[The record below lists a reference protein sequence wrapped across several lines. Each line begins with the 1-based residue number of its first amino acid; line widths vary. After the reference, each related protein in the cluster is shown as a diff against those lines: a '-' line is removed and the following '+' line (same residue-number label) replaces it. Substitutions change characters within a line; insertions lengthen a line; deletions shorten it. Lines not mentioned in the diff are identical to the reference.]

1 MTDSKEVLEIG
12 FIMPIAA
19 IDGCSA
25 DHWIDVR
32 NIITEAVASIT
43 KYKCTSK
50 IVSES
55 EDVGVIQKRIVQN
68 VYNADVVVCDV
79 SCKNAN
85 VMFELGMRLAFDKPT
100 IIIKDEL
107 TGFSFDT
114 QVIEHL
120 IYPRDLRFSKIVEF
134 KESLAKKIVATYETA
149 INDPEHSTFLKNFG
163 QFKVAALE
171 ETTVTPDNLIISMLG
186 ELQNDLTAL
195 KRAQNRSSRGQN
207 SSSREQNSNALSMSF
222 IEIKT
227 LVHRGLLDYVE
238 KYGLARNELKSLV
251 DSNDLSALLFHIKD
265 YVKMR
270 LGHNQSIDDSALI
283 ELMHM
288 ELREMGL
295 GD

>member
-1 MTDSKEVLEIG
+1 MTEEKKALEIG

-25 DHWIDVR
+25 DHWLDVKS
-32 NIITEAVASIT
+32 IITEAVASIT

-68 VYNADVVVCDV
+68 VYNADVIVCDV

-120 IYPRDLRFSKIVEF
+120 IYPRDLRFSKIVNF
-134 KESLAKKIVATYETA
+134 KEQLAKKIVATYDDS
-149 INDPEHSTFLKNFG
+149 ISNPDHSTFLKNFG
-163 QFKVAALE
+163 QFKVAALG
-171 ETTVTPDNLIISMLG
+171 ETTVTADNLMLTMLN
-186 ELQNDLTAL
+186 EMQTDLAIL
-195 KRAQNRSSRGQN
+195 KRNSRQISSTEKHRIDNLNSIGSIIEGLVFN
-207 SSSREQNSNALSMSF
+207 YLSSSNHARGD
-222 IEIKT
+222 EI
-227 LVHRGLLDYVE
+227 
-238 KYGLARNELKSLV
+238 
-251 DSNDLSALLFHIKD
+251 DLSELIE
-265 YVKMR
+265 YVKYAFNSEYPKFNM
-270 LGHNQSIDDSALI
+270 SESLI
-283 ELMHM
+283 ITLIKNILKDNGFEQAS
-288 ELREMGL
+288 
-295 GD
+295 